1 MKSCAMN
8 RSGMSGLKV
17 SGVAAAAVLAL
28 AVGFAAPA
36 QAAPVNI
43 NKASAEE
50 IDAALNGIGLKT
62 ARAIVTF
69 REKQGPFKSIEQLT
83 DVKGVGDKT
92 VEKNRANIK
101 LQ

>member
-1 MKSCAMN
+1 MN
-8 RSGMSGLKV
+8 RFDLNRSKMLRGAA
-17 SGVAAAAVLAL
+17 VAALTLAL
-28 AVGFAAPA
+28 GFALPA
-36 QAAPVNI
+36 HAAPVNI

-50 IDAALNGIGLKT
+50 IDAALTGVGIKT

-69 REKQGPFKSIEQLT
+69 REKQGPFKSVDQLT
-83 DVKGVGDKT
+83 DVKGIGDKT